1 MKIRV
6 QIYSHLRQYLPVTG
20 ARFRDEQWEVA
31 AGSTIAEI
39 LQNLNLPQNLKIIT
53 AVNDAV
59 CHDRGRVLQEGDSLT
74 LLPPVA
80 GG

>member
-1 MKIRV
+1 MKIRL
-6 QIYSHLRQYLPVTG
+6 QIYSHLRQYLPPAD

-31 AGSTIAEI
+31 AGTTIAEI
-39 LQNLNLPQNLKIIT
+39 VQILNLPQNLKILT
-53 AVNDAV
+53 VVNDAF

-74 LLPPVA
+74 LLPPMA